1 MKSCVPEYPPI
12 RVSPL
17 THVSPRT
24 RTHLTRGSE
33 VQRQKEFAGIRAGH
47 VGTAAERWLKVS
59 RSGLLACVSLS
70 LCVCPRR
77 SPGDIQ
83 GPVSRGSLEGR
94 VSPRMPAD
102 ARVPERV
109 CVPGDA
115 WKGVCPRGRG
125 RDEGTQEICREFFF
139 RKSSAS
145 A

>member
-1 MKSCVPEYPPI
+1 MCVPES
-12 RVSPL
+12 V
-17 THVSPRT
+17 
-24 RTHLTRGSE
+24 
-33 VQRQKEFAGIRAGH
+33 
-47 VGTAAERWLKVS
+47 
-59 RSGLLACVSLS
+59 CVSLS
-70 LCVCPRR
+70 LWGPKVCPRRSPRR

-83 GPVSRGSLEGR
+83 GPVSRWPLEGR

-115 WKGVCPRGRG
+115 PWKGVCPRGRG
-125 RDEGTQEICREFFF
+125 RDEGTQEICREFF